1 MSPRR
6 EKLHLYL
13 RILSYL
19 RPYAGYL
26 TLVLLFNLSF
36 TLFNAMSVWIVAP
49 FIDTLFDSGKPAV
62 EERAAGEKAGEVG
75 GEPGLEASEPEQVAG
90 AIGREVGEAGQES
103 GGPAKK
109 SSILNLNER
118 LKETVG
124 KWLYR
129 ENRIDSLKI
138 LCIVIFLAFLLKNLS
153 AIAEFYW
160 VSYVEQRVI
169 KDLRE
174 EVYEHILWQP
184 LSFFEKHRTGQLISR
199 VTNDIA
205 ALNVALNR
213 SFTKV
218 IRDPLVILIFIIILF
233 NISWQLTLLAMIV
246 IPVSGVL
253 IRKIGQ
259 SLGRK
264 SRRVQERLADLTTI
278 LQESI
283 TGMRII
289 KAFSTEPQE
298 NEKFRKKT
306 GEHFQAT
313 LKQAR
318 LNRLSSPLSET
329 LGVAIMVV
337 VLWVG
342 GELVLAK
349 HLLSSEDFIRFI
361 IVLFSIM
368 APIKSLGELNNNIQI
383 SLASGNRVFEIM
395 DTPITLVEKPGAL
408 VKRSFERDIR
418 YEGVFFRYDEP
429 GAWVLEGLDLVIEK
443 NERIALVGGSGTG
456 KTTIVNLLPRF
467 YDVTRGAVRIDGVD
481 VRDVTLASLRGLMGI
496 VTQDVI
502 LFNDTVANNI
512 AYGAAGCPMERIER
526 AATLANAYDFIMQL
540 PEGFDAMIGERGMRL
555 SGGERQRISIA
566 RAILRDP
573 PIMIFDEATSSLDS
587 ESELQ
592 IQKAVENLM
601 KDRTVLV
608 IAHRLSSVIRSD
620 RIVLLDGGRVTDQ
633 GSHEE
638 LLGRSSYYRHIY
650 ELQFAT

>member
-1 MSPRR
+1 MSPQSA
-6 EKLHLYL
+6 KLHLYL

-26 TLVLLFNLSF
+26 AIVLFFNLSF
-36 TLFNAMSVWIVAP
+36 TIFNAMSVWIVAP
-49 FIDTLFDSGKPAV
+49 FIDTLFDSGRPAV
-62 EERAAGEKAGEVG
+62 DETLSEPGEESAQEVQERDGGGHAAAGRPQKKA
-75 GEPGLEASEPEQVAG
+75 
-90 AIGREVGEAGQES
+90 
-103 GGPAKK
+103 
-109 SSILNLNER
+109 SILNLNER
-118 LKETVG
+118 LKNTVG
-124 KWLYR
+124 EWLYR
-129 ENRIDSLKI
+129 ENRIDSLKL
-138 LCIVIFLAFLLKNLS
+138 LCIVIFLTFLLKNLS
-153 AIAEFYW
+153 AVAEFYW

-184 LSFFEKHRTGQLISR
+184 LAFFEKHRTGQLISR

-205 ALNVALNR
+205 ALNVALGR

-218 IRDPLVILIFIIILF
+218 IRDPLVILIFVVILF
-233 NISWQLTLLAMIV
+233 NISWQLTLLAMVV
-246 IPVSGVL
+246 IPASGLL

-289 KAFSTEPQE
+289 KAFSTERAE
-298 NEKFRKKT
+298 NAKFRKKT
-306 GEHFQAT
+306 REHFRAS

-329 LGVAIMVV
+329 LGVGIMVV

-342 GELVLAK
+342 GELVLAQ
-349 HLLSSEDFIRFI
+349 HVLSSEDFIRFI

-383 SLASGNRVFEIM
+383 SLASGQRVFEII
-395 DTPITLVEKPGAL
+395 DTPLTVVEKPGAL
-408 VKRSFERDIR
+408 VKKSFDRDIR
-418 YEGVFFRYDEP
+418 FENVSFRYGET
-429 GAWVLEGLDLVIEK
+429 GAWVLEELGIVIGK
-443 NERIALVGGSGTG
+443 NEKIALVGGSGTG
-456 KTTIVNLLPRF
+456 KTTLVNLLPRF
-467 YDVTRGAVRIDGVD
+467 YDATKGSVRIDGID
-481 VRDVTLASLRGLMGI
+481 VRDMTLASLRGLMGI

-512 AYGAAGCPMERIER
+512 AYGAPGCSRERIER
-526 AATLANAYDFIMQL
+526 AAKLANAYDFIMEL
-540 PEGFDAMIGERGMRL
+540 PEGFDTMIGERGMRL

-587 ESELQ
+587 ESELL
-592 IQKAVENLM
+592 IQRAFENLI

-620 RIVLLDGGRVTDQ
+620 RIVLLEGGRITDE

-638 LLGRSSYYRHIY
+638 LLARSPYYRHIY